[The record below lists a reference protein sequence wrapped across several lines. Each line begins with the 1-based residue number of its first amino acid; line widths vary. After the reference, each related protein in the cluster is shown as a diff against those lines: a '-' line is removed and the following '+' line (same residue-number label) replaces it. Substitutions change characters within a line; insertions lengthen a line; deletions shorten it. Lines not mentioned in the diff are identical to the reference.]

1 MVGNTIGGYTLTR
14 EIGSGGMATVYEAK
28 HNKLGHLR
36 ALKCLH
42 PQFAKN
48 AEIKKRFLRE
58 AKLLVSLDHPNIVN
72 VIDYIEE
79 GGQLAIVMELLEGI
93 DLNLY
98 IDKHKALPTW
108 RAKAIAKECLSA
120 LDYVHSKGILHRD
133 LKPSNL
139 IVLTDGSIKIVDFGI
154 AKLFG
159 TGKDSTTMG
168 RPIGTPNYMSPEQ
181 IKGSQSIDHRSDIYS
196 LGVTLFYALKGKV
209 PFQGDNPHATYYNIL
224 NKPLPTFSSGD
235 LDFTKSIQKACEK
248 DSNKRHQSC
257 EDWLLSLQD
266 TILEPKGAG
275 IEPRPKRPIDSKAQK
290 DNKDTNKK
298 PPTTKPTI
306 LHKEE
311 LEKEELP
318 PSNDESTSPSTY
330 LMIIIVLST
339 LLGIGG
345 LVLLNQGG
353 EEKYGCIEG
362 DCQSGEG
369 IYKYENGDRYEGSF
383 SDEQPNGEG
392 EMTYANGDVYNGKWT
407 RGKRHGEGEFTWANG
422 DKYLG
427 NWIGGEKHGE
437 GKFTWANEDTYSGT
451 WKNGLMSGVGTIT
464 YSNNPNLKQ
473 IKGEWYKGSLNDAI
487 LAIFKNGNK
496 YHGGWKDGEREG
508 DGALVLVNG
517 DSITGMWKNGNCN
530 RGKIF
535 YSNGDKFEGAW
546 VNWKPYGEGEMT
558 YHNESPYKRFTG
570 TWSNG
575 APDSGKMEYKNSR
588 DLSHIE
594 YYEGSW
600 KGYMWHGKGT
610 VRWSEDPKDKH
621 RKEYTGTFEKDSICG
636 RGRLTYENQDYLDGW
651 FKGNN
656 AHGNCTYHYVDHGVS
671 FTTEWKNGE
680 FEGRVNGMRFGR
692 ERKINYTQ
700 WKEDLDRSFD

>member
-14 EIGSGGMATVYEAK
+14 EIGSGGMAAVYEAK

-139 IVLTDGSIKIVDFGI
+139 IVLTGGSIKIVDFGI

-248 DSNKRHQSC
+248 DSNKRYQSC

-266 TILEPKGAG
+266 TILEPKGAS
-275 IEPRPKRPIDSKAQK
+275 IEPRPKPTIVGKKNNSSFPLDILLGLLITALSIGGFFFFMNSGVDDKAKQEEVA
-290 DNKDTNKK
+290 TNKGK
-298 PPTTKPTI
+298 SSSELEDDDDENANIEDYSHVETDYSYKVVIEPKKEKCTLINKNDPNDKKSITRGFSLDWPRLSMALGWQIPEANNKALCSEGCFILGANGSRQTLCEYFRNNGKKTLEGIDEIYITEAAWADENQRSCCTKARPKVVRGKTSGGNTSTNGNTTTSGGSTTPIKSTPVTNEGMKESGDVPPAPPTSENVPHAPPTSDPRPPTAN
-306 LHKEE
+306 EE
-311 LEKEELP
+311 A
-318 PSNDESTSPSTY
+318 PSNDDGTTTTSGGQVIEGQVIEEQNQRSSDQPESTSPHDSP
-330 LMIIIVLST
+330 SD
-339 LLGIGG
+339 
-345 LVLLNQGG
+345 
-353 EEKYGCIEG
+353 YGTT
-362 DCQSGEG
+362 
-369 IYKYENGDRYEGSF
+369 
-383 SDEQPNGEG
+383 DEP
-392 EMTYANGDVYNGKWT
+392 
-407 RGKRHGEGEFTWANG
+407 
-422 DKYLG
+422 
-427 NWIGGEKHGE
+427 
-437 GKFTWANEDTYSGT
+437 
-451 WKNGLMSGVGTIT
+451 
-464 YSNNPNLKQ
+464 P
-473 IKGEWYKGSLNDAI
+473 
-487 LAIFKNGNK
+487 
-496 YHGGWKDGEREG
+496 
-508 DGALVLVNG
+508 
-517 DSITGMWKNGNCN
+517 
-530 RGKIF
+530 
-535 YSNGDKFEGAW
+535 
-546 VNWKPYGEGEMT
+546 
-558 YHNESPYKRFTG
+558 
-570 TWSNG
+570 
-575 APDSGKMEYKNSR
+575 
-588 DLSHIE
+588 
-594 YYEGSW
+594 
-600 KGYMWHGKGT
+600 
-610 VRWSEDPKDKH
+610 
-621 RKEYTGTFEKDSICG
+621 
-636 RGRLTYENQDYLDGW
+636 
-651 FKGNN
+651 
-656 AHGNCTYHYVDHGVS
+656 
-671 FTTEWKNGE
+671 
-680 FEGRVNGMRFGR
+680 
-692 ERKINYTQ
+692 
-700 WKEDLDRSFD
+700 RSQT